1 MRSLALYAAVAVTA
15 VLLAWWLIFQPRMEL
30 ASTQL
35 DHAHQQLADAGLRDM
50 ERVAVIDAQ
59 ADQLANV
66 LLAEQHNRQLLAQL
80 ATQGRAHS
88 EALQELKRNDKTIL
102 DYLDQPVPAD
112 LGRLYQRAAT
122 TDPATYRQ
130 PPQVPADT
138 LPTAGTQSPA
148 GE

>member
-1 MRSLALYAAVAVTA
+1 MRSLALYAAVAVAA
-15 VLLAWWLIFQPRMEL
+15 VLLAWWLAFQPRMEL

-35 DHAHQQLADAGLRDM
+35 DHAYQQLAAAGLLDT
-50 ERVAVIDAQ
+50 ERVAVIEAQ

-66 LLAEQHNRQLLAQL
+66 LLAEQHNRQLLAQI
-80 ATQGRAHS
+80 ATQGRVHS